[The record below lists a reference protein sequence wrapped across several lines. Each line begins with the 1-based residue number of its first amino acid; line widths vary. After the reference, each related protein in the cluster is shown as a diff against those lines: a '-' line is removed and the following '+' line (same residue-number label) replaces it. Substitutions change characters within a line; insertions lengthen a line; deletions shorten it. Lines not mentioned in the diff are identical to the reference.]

1 MNGDVDYDGCKKIE
15 HMESRKE
22 KESDNYKV
30 CQKIWDREI
39 EEIHFASFAFTK
51 LKACEI
57 NKIGDLY
64 ATNPK
69 NEPGWYAVRELFEKI
84 PSCR

>member
-1 MNGDVDYDGCKKIE
+1 MD
-15 HMESRKE
+15 RK
-22 KESDNYKV
+22 
-30 CQKIWDREI
+30 I
-39 EEIHFASFAFTK
+39 EEIHLASFAFTK
-51 LKACEI
+51 LKACGI

-69 NEPGWYAVRELFEKI
+69 NKPRWYAVRELFEKI